1 MRGCIFEAGCRI
13 LEAQREAIAMDGTVW
28 CCRHPRWPWE
38 LHRRYIDATTNTV
51 NSTADKVC
59 VCVSIDRRGSPPT
72 QKKLVLY
79 LYLYTCNWL
88 LVSRA
93 ACARAP
99 ARRLA
104 LRPPTARP

>member
-1 MRGCIFEAGCRI
+1 
-13 LEAQREAIAMDGTVW
+13 MDGTVW

-51 NSTADKVC
+51 NSTADKV
-59 VCVSIDRRGSPPT
+59 VCVDEALH
-72 QKKLVLY
+72 QHKKNLY

-93 ACARAP
+93 ACAWAP